1 MALRVWSGETLGNGN
16 ASGDLAPAQAPRG
29 IDADRAQERQVADV
43 DLEGRLT
50 GGQPRRGGE
59 GERLQ
64 LAHVALAVHQKVE
77 GVALFADLA
86 QRAVD
91 LRRFRDRLGKGAP
104 QLA

>member
-1 MALRVWSGETLGNGN
+1 MALRVWSGGTPGSRN
-16 ASGDLAPAQAPRG
+16 ASGDPAPAQAPRG

-43 DLEGRLT
+43 DLEGRLA

-59 GERLQ
+59 GEGLQ
-64 LAHVALAVHQKVE
+64 LAHVPLAVHQKIE
-77 GVALFADLA
+77 GVAFFTDLA

-91 LRRFRDRLGKGAP
+91 VRRFRDRLGKGAP